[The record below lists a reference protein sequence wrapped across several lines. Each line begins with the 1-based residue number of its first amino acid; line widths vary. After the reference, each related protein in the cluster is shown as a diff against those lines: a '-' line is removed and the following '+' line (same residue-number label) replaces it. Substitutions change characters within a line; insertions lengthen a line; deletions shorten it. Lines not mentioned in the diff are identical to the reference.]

1 MDTELHFTSMVT
13 TSTSP
18 QWAWFD
24 GKLVPFS
31 EARIPL
37 EDRGLQFGE
46 SLYEVVALVMGEP
59 FRLPAHVQRMTAAAV
74 ELGID
79 AGVPPLPAWEN
90 LIEHL
95 VGKERHHSALLYA
108 QVTGGTAP
116 RNYESPSRAVPMFF
130 AYQRPHDFPTPAE
143 VARGVAAVTVPD
155 SRWLRC
161 DLKTPMLLASVLARR
176 EALKHGADEAIFINK
191 EGYVSDGAASSVF
204 VVRQRTIYSI
214 PTTRHTLPGTST
226 TVIRE
231 ICGEVGVNFEERHL
245 TLSDLRAAE
254 EIFLA
259 ATSRLLMPVVRL
271 DGAPTGSGAAG
282 PISLQL
288 AYHFQRL
295 FWGGVGP

>member
-1 MDTELHFTSMVT
+1 MAPTSKP
-13 TSTSP
+13 P

-31 EARIPL
+31 EARVPL

-46 SLYEVVALVMGEP
+46 SLYEVVALVEGSP

-79 AGVPPLPAWEN
+79 YGVPPLPAWED
-90 LIEHL
+90 LIAQL
-95 VGKERHHSALLYA
+95 VGKEHHHAALLYA
-108 QVTGGTAP
+108 QVTGGAAP
-116 RNYESPSRAVPMFF
+116 RSYAGSSQATPLFF
-130 AYQRPHDFPTPAE
+130 AYLRPHDFPTPAE

-155 SRWLRC
+155 SRWQRC
-161 DLKTPMLLASVLARR
+161 DLKTAMLLASVLARR
-176 EALKHGADEAIFINK
+176 EALTHGADEAIFITK

-204 VVRQRTIYSI
+204 VVRQRTIYTVPS
-214 PTTRHTLPGTST
+214 TRHTLPGTSAG
-226 TVIRE
+226 VIRQ
-231 ICGEVGVNFEERHL
+231 ICDEVGVSCEDRHL

-254 EIFLA
+254 EVFLA

-271 DGAPTGSGAAG
+271 DGAPVGTGTAGA
-282 PISLQL
+282 ISLQL

-295 FWGGVGP
+295 FWGGVTP